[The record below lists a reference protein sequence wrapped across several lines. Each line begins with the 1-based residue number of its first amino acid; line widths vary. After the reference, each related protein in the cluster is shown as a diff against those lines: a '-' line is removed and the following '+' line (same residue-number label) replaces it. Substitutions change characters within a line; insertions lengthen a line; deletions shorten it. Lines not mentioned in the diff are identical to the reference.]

1 MGSNDN
7 QGLVHIIKAIEEGNN
22 YAKTFQHD
30 LTIKGHEFD
39 DFQGYQL
46 KQ

>member
-30 LTIKGHEFD
+30 LTIKGHAFD
-39 DFQGYQL
+39 DFQGY
-46 KQ
+46 